1 MKKLK
6 CPVHG
11 CKQTAKGP
19 PGLSAHIRTAHA
31 DLWKGS
37 TKATVAAMNGEE
49 IPEVPSRTKKKK
61 RPYKRRRPVKKLTLG
76 LQRAANDEINF
87 CPRCACN
94 LEAVRMAL
102 SFAAGNR

>member
-1 MKKLK
+1 MKIK
-6 CPVHG
+6 CIVPG
-11 CKQTAKGP
+11 CKHVAKSA
-19 PGLSAHIRTAHA
+19 PGLSAHIRVAHD

-37 TKATVAAMNGEE
+37 IKNTQTFLNGGEVAEL
-49 IPEVPSRTKKKK
+49 PRKK
-61 RPYKRRRPVKKLTLG
+61 RRYRRKAAGGKKPARR
-76 LQRAANDEINF
+76 LQRAAIDDELKF